1 MDAMGQNPFQIKEI
15 ESTKTPAFII
25 KRQFKIEG
33 KETSLSLL
41 QITFVLRVD
50 IKVFNSFI
58 KFTLSNSFDCLFI
71 KIEM

>member
-1 MDAMGQNPFQIKEI
+1 MDAMGQNPFEIKEI

-33 KETSLSLL
+33 KEKSLNLL

-50 IKVFNSFI
+50 SKIFNCLI
-58 KFTLSNSFDCLFI
+58 KFTLSNVVSLCLY
-71 KIEM
+71 KK